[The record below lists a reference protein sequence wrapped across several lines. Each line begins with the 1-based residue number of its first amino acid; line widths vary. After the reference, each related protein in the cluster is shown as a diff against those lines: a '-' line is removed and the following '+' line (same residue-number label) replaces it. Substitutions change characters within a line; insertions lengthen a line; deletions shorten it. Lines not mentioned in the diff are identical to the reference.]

1 MEKYEECQNAI
12 NNESMENVHEIN
24 RAGESHSSKKKNMA
38 MDSFAK
44 DCNSVKTFHDSP
56 RREKVLN
63 NEFRQRE
70 HSCPH
75 YLGVTEATSQDS
87 LERVSKIE
95 PYSVIKSHEALKNVS
110 NIEPL
115 AAVVNI
121 CPNELFTAPHSDT
134 DILKEIHCCE
144 KPIGKKTNFAQR
156 QRRGSKAMAVVEK
169 TGPVDSSYKYLEKR
183 DLLVGNIEER
193 YDGTGVYSKVVPQTL
208 VCLTSG
214 DEREHLVTSNSILQ
228 TGNSSLQTVQS
239 SLQTSDS
246 SLQSGDNWTLN
257 GACKHS
263 LPSNK
268 KPSSD
273 DGLSCRICHSVTD
286 LETLVSPCLCT
297 GSMKYVHESC
307 LLNWLKSSVKTNCEL
322 CLHEVPIKKLV
333 KPLREVSF

>member
-44 DCNSVKTFHDSP
+44 DCISLKTFHDSP

-63 NEFRQRE
+63 NEYRQRE

-75 YLGVTEATSQDS
+75 YLGVTEATSRDS

-144 KPIGKKTNFAQR
+144 KPIRKKTNFAQR
-156 QRRGSKAMAVVEK
+156 HRRGSKEMAVV
-169 TGPVDSSYKYLEKR
+169 DSSCKYLEKR